1 MGAVGIRISNRH
13 VQSALGES
21 QESLPA
27 PGVHAFSDTQATW
40 DTAARKGGQ
49 GGTRPGAA
57 SWDVYDMQE
66 GKLRE
71 ARLLSSTVLPK
82 VQTAPMSRP
91 PVPPQPSCPMG
102 APPTWRP

>member
-13 VQSALGES
+13 VQSAL
-21 QESLPA
+21 ESLPA